1 MYTDKNLK
9 VSTDQAIT
17 TGDIKSTDVIDL
29 SIARDIGE
37 GEDLYAYVNVTE
49 TFLGGTSLTVQVVV
63 ASDSTL
69 SSNVQRINQSDAV
82 PLVALVAPTGQK
94 QGYVYA
100 LKIDPVIA
108 GITAA
113 TASQE
118 NRGARYLG
126 LIYSVAGT
134 FTAGKVSAEFVHG
147 IQDGRKAYSSGF
159 TVV

>member
-1 MYTDKNLK
+1 MITDKNLK
-9 VSTDQAIT
+9 VSTNQAIT

-29 SIARDIGE
+29 ATARDIGE
-37 GEDLYAYVNVTE
+37 GEDLYAYVTVTE
-49 TFLGGTSLTVQVVV
+49 TFAGGTSMTVQVVI
-63 ASDSTL
+63 ASDDAL
-69 SSNVQRINQSDAV
+69 SVGVQRINQSDAV

-100 LKIDPVIA
+100 LKIDPVVS
-108 GITAA
+108 GVTAA
-113 TASQE
+113 TASQG
-118 NRGARYLG
+118 NLGARYLG

-147 IQDGRKAYSSGF
+147 IQDGRKSYASGF